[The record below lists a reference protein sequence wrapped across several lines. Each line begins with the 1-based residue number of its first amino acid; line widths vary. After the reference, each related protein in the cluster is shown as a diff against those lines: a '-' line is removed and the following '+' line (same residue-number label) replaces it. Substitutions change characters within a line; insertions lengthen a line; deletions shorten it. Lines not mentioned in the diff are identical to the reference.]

1 MSSSLVQTRNSSTN
15 VCPSSKDS
23 SQAGVCR
30 HLQWPLLHQRGCICW
45 PSHRCQPPGM
55 HCPRSTAF
63 ALSTL
68 LTSLA
73 VRWDILTSDDFF
85 ICIVAQAVVSQA
97 IFYRSTS
104 VSVQAKHEG
113 WLSMAL
119 RLMSWSTTMR
129 LKSTGRLAE
138 TSKARPFL
146 IFRHLLSWL
155 LAHFPDATV
164 SFQGVYSQ
172 EVDLQH
178 SAGRILIPQA
188 PPPSWWI
195 TRSSSSS
202 TECYPNNKQYAN
214 S

>member
-1 MSSSLVQTRNSSTN
+1 MSSSLVHTRNSSTN

-73 VRWDILTSDDFF
+73 VRWDILTSGDFF

-155 LAHFPDATV
+155 LAYFPRCDCLFPRRLF
-164 SFQGVYSQ
+164 S
-172 EVDLQH
+172 
-178 SAGRILIPQA
+178 
-188 PPPSWWI
+188 
-195 TRSSSSS
+195 RSGSS
-202 TECYPNNKQYAN
+202 TQRRANFDPPGPPRIPSGTKPMDNKEL
-214 S
+214 